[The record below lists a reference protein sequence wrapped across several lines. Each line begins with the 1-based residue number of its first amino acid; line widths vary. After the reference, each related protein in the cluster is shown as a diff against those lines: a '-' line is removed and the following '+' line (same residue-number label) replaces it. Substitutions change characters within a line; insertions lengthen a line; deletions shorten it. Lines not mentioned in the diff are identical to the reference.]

1 MSVSK
6 LTFNDFAVY
15 PGKRLKTGERD
26 FGFCGA
32 MHYKA
37 IVDYFGIR
45 ISCLFDVSLEELA
58 KTRLPCRHKPEQVRP
73 LQVMQE
79 NRTVVCGLLRNNRTD
94 FNVPVFTSPKPRATI
109 AKSALPNRLPRLR
122 TARGHG

>member
-26 FGFCGA
+26 FGFCGG

-94 FNVPVFTSPKPRATI
+94 FNVSVFTSPKTTGNDCKICAPKPLTA
-109 AKSALPNRLPRLR
+109 SPNS
-122 TARGHG
+122 